1 MKLLEYFMKEFHF
14 EFDEND
20 KTVIEPE
27 QLSRRLLLETV
38 CGYSALH
45 QPFVKKP
52 NPAIFI

>member
-1 MKLLEYFMKEFHF
+1 MKEFHF

-38 CGYSALH
+38 CGYSILH